1 MRGQPNKDNPER
13 LATKGTQDEDKNKQK
28 TTQYVL
34 GKNIHKNTK
43 NVNKT

>member
-13 LATKGTQDEDKNKQK
+13 LATQGTQDEDKNKQK